1 MQKLVSFD
9 KNLKQAIKKSVKTL
23 AKAVKST
30 LGPAGTNVLVL
41 SQIKLPIITN
51 DGVTVAKSF
60 VTALAEKQP
69 DKLETRIAQ
78 LLNTVSKNTE
88 SAAGDGT
95 TTSITLAEAII
106 LEGLKNIEAGFSSV
120 NIAKGIHKATKEILS
135 QLDKISTSV
144 IKDKDLLLQVASISA
159 NNDNE
164 LGKIISEAFLKVGID
179 GQIDIKDSTTDKT
192 YVDIVNGMKY
202 SSGFESNM
210 FINTNKSNVVL
221 ENCSILIYEGKLT
234 TIDPI
239 VETLR
244 DTKNNNTSLFIIADD
259 YSEEAIND
267 LVYNKVN
274 AKVKICAVRSPGY
287 GIAKEAN
294 LEDIADVTKTKIVSR
309 RFGTTLDNLD
319 QTMLGFTTAV
329 KINSDSFVII
339 NEKTDKKAIKN
350 RVKTLKEELKKA
362 TVGTNKAELADRI
375 AKLSNGVA
383 ILYVHGNSSIERA
396 EKRYRVEDAINATR
410 ASLEEG
416 IVPGGGITLL
426 KLGKALKMPKMD
438 NREQEIGFNILI
450 KALEAP
456 IKTICT
462 NSDVKGDVV
471 VNEVLKGNFNFG
483 YDARLKEYKDLI
495 AVGII
500 DPKKVTRVALQNASS
515 VAQMIL
521 TLNCAIY

>member
-9 KNLKQAIKKSVKTL
+9 KDLKQAIKKSVKTL

-30 LGPAGTNVLVL
+30 LGPSGTNVMVL

-60 VTALAEKQP
+60 VTSLVEKQP
-69 DKLETRIAQ
+69 NKLETKIAQ

-106 LEGLKNIEAGFSSV
+106 LEGIKNIEAGFSAV
-120 NIAKGIHKATKEILS
+120 NISKGIHQATKDVLS
-135 QLDKISTSV
+135 ALDKISTSV
-144 IKDKDLLLQVASISA
+144 MEDKDLLLQVASISA
-159 NNDNE
+159 NNDSE

-179 GQIDIKDSTTDKT
+179 GQIEIKNSTTDT
-192 YVDIVNGMKY
+192 THVEVVNGMKY
-202 SSGFESNM
+202 NSGFESNM
-210 FINTNKSNVVL
+210 FINTDKSNVLL
-221 ENCSILIYEGKLT
+221 ENCSVLIYEGKLT

-244 DTKNNNTSLFIIADD
+244 DIKNNNSSLFIIADD

-274 AKVKICAVRSPGY
+274 AKVKVCAVKSPGY
-287 GIAKEAN
+287 GVVKETN
-294 LEDIADVTKTKIVSR
+294 LQDIADITNTKIISR
-309 RFGTTLDNLD
+309 RFGTTIDNTD
-319 QTMLGFTTAV
+319 SSMLGFTTTV
-329 KINSDSFVII
+329 KVNSEAFAII
-339 NEKTDKKAIKN
+339 NEKVDKKEADKKI
-350 RVKTLKEELKKA
+350 KTLKKQLKQA
-362 TVGTNKAELADRI
+362 TLETDKAELTERI

-383 ILYVHGNSSIERA
+383 VLYVHGTSEIEKA
-396 EKRYRVEDAINATR
+396 EKKFRIDDAINATR

-416 IVPGGGITLL
+416 IVPGGGVTLL
-426 KLGKALKMPKMD
+426 KLGKALKMPKME
-438 NREQEIGFNILI
+438 NREQEIGYNILI

-462 NSDVKGDVV
+462 NSDEKGDVV
-471 VNEVLKGNFNFG
+471 INEVLKGDFNFG

-495 AVGII
+495 AAGII